1 MSSRRAWSVLCCPP
15 ARCKRAA
22 QVRRDVP
29 PCRNAARARRVR
41 GARRCAY
48 YAIAAASAHGQAHM
62 LFSSDYLGAT
72 SDVVRMDAASAP
84 LLPARAAG
92 MAWARRRR
100 LNGPRRLYM
109 ENRAVCA
116 PVCAQLCA
124 PRDLTTTVKTP
135 PSPRGETSLAEEG
148 YLAVGE
154 FRQRA
159 RAGLQSG
166 AGAGNAGCCGC
177 RWSREGGGWDG
188 GVEGRTAWR

>member
-15 ARCKRAA
+15 ARCERAA

-92 MAWARRRR
+92 MVWARRGR
-100 LNGPRRLYM
+100 LAAPRRLYL
-109 ENRAVCA
+109 ENRAVVSTCCPHLSA
-116 PVCAQLCA
+116 PVGTASQ
-124 PRDLTTTVKTP
+124 TS
-135 PSPRGETSLAEEG
+135 PSA
-148 YLAVGE
+148 A
-154 FRQRA
+154 FF
-159 RAGLQSG
+159 LQWCREKEKKNG
-166 AGAGNAGCCGC
+166 AAGAGRRPGRDGKGKGRN
-177 RWSREGGGWDG
+177 REEEGGS
-188 GVEGRTAWR
+188 R

>member
-15 ARCKRAA
+15 ARCERAA

-92 MAWARRRR
+92 MVWARRGR
-100 LNGPRRLYM
+100 LAAPRRLYV
-109 ENRAVCA
+109 ENRAVVSTCCPHLSA
-116 PVCAQLCA
+116 PVG
-124 PRDLTTTVKTP
+124 TTSQRS
-135 PSPRGETSLAEEG
+135 PSPAFFLQWCREKEKKERRRRRRPEAGKRWEGERKE
-148 YLAVGE
+148 
-154 FRQRA
+154 Q
-159 RAGLQSG
+159 
-166 AGAGNAGCCGC
+166 
-177 RWSREGGGWDG
+177 GGRRK
-188 GVEGRTAWR
+188 V